1 MRKIWI
7 LVVAI
12 VLCFVCLTS
21 CSSDDTDDSNNT
33 TNGDT
38 NNSNTSTDI
47 NTGNVDVVKFDLH
60 NVENL
65 QCEIS
70 FGQTGEKFIFE
81 KEKALQLYSIIAN
94 CDYTKLDGMP
104 IKSSVN
110 PSKDYVYLHFTGDKY
125 SEEFP
130 TKEYGHFTIY
140 IDDIVAHNLSIYMS
154 SIHYYQYEDGLYDQV
169 CQYIVENS
177 MDDKVNKN

>member
-1 MRKIWI
+1 MLKDVYFLSISKIKGDVTMRKIWI

-47 NTGNVDVVKFDLH
+47 NTGNVDAAKFDLQ

-65 QCEIS
+65 LCEIYCRKC
-70 FGQTGEKFIFE
+70 KF
-81 KEKALQLYSIIAN
+81 
-94 CDYTKLDGMP
+94 
-104 IKSSVN
+104 
-110 PSKDYVYLHFTGDKY
+110 
-125 SEEFP
+125 
-130 TKEYGHFTIY
+130 
-140 IDDIVAHNLSIYMS
+140 
-154 SIHYYQYEDGLYDQV
+154 
-169 CQYIVENS
+169 
-177 MDDKVNKN
+177 

>member
-1 MRKIWI
+1 MKKIWI
-7 LVVAI
+7 FFIAI

-21 CSSDDTDDSNNT
+21 CSSNDTDNSNDT

-38 NNSNTSTDI
+38 NNSNTSTGID
-47 NTGNVDVVKFDLH
+47 TGNVDVAKFDLQ

-65 QCEIS
+65 QCEIK

-81 KEKALQLYSIIAN
+81 KEKALQLYNIISSY
-94 CDYTKLDGMP
+94 DYTKLNGMP
-104 IKSSVN
+104 CKSSVN

-130 TKEYGHFTIY
+130 TKEYGHYTIY
-140 IDDIVAHNLSIYMS
+140 IDDVVTHNLSVYMS
-154 SIHYYQYEDGLYDQV
+154 SIRYYQSEDGLYGQV

-177 MDDKVNKN
+177 KDIG